1 MHKTRRS
8 ILTDQ
13 HEIRPFRIE
22 IPDEALDDL
31 RGRLERARLPV
42 QPEGAGWERGVPRD
56 YLAGLLE
63 YWKDGYDWRAQEA
76 AINAVP
82 QFETTLD
89 GARVHFFHVRSP
101 EPNALPLLL
110 VHGWPDSNLEFLDVI
125 GPLTDPARYGGDP
138 ADAFHVVVPSLPG
151 FGFSGPTV
159 DPGWGLERFARV
171 LAALMGRLG
180 YGRYAVQGGDVAA
193 FIAPILALLDPERV
207 VGVHVNALFALP
219 SGDPAEL
226 EELTDDD
233 RGRLERMEAW
243 EREYAGYRAIQT
255 TRPQTLAHGLTDSPA
270 GQLAWIVDHLK
281 VQTNPAIELPDDAI
295 DRDRIL
301 TGVMA
306 YWLTG
311 TAGSSAHFYWDYYH
325 AGDPATTLVFGAAP
339 MGVAV
344 FPGDVT
350 VRRFAERAF
359 DVVRWSEF
367 ERGGHYPAL
376 EAPDLLVGDVR
387 AFLRKLR

>member
-1 MHKTRRS
+1 
-8 ILTDQ
+8 
-13 HEIRPFRIE
+13 
-22 IPDEALDDL
+22 
-31 RGRLERARLPV
+31 
-42 QPEGAGWERGVPRD
+42 
-56 YLAGLLE
+56 
-63 YWKDGYDWRAQEA
+63 
-76 AINAVP
+76 
-82 QFETTLD
+82 
-89 GARVHFFHVRSP
+89 
-101 EPNALPLLL
+101 
-110 VHGWPDSNLEFLDVI
+110 
-125 GPLTDPARYGGDP
+125 
-138 ADAFHVVVPSLPG
+138 
-151 FGFSGPTV
+151 
-159 DPGWGLERFARV
+159 
-171 LAALMGRLG
+171 MGRLG
-180 YGRYAVQGGDVAA
+180 YERYGAQGGDVGA
-193 FIAPILALLDPERV
+193 FIAPILALFDPGRV

-226 EELTDDD
+226 EALTDAD
-233 RGRLERMEAW
+233 RGRLASMEAW

-255 TRPQTLAHGLTDSPA
+255 TRPQTLAYGLTDSPA

-301 TGVMA
+301 THVMA

-311 TAGSSAHFYWDYYH
+311 TAGSSAQFYWEYYH
-325 AGDPATTLVFGAAP
+325 ADYSESAPKLDAAP

-367 ERGGHYPAL
+367 ERGGHYPAV

-387 AFLRKLR
+387 AFFRRFR